1 MDVQREEYKEEKKKI
16 IKNVTDQTKKLE
28 LNSTKRK
35 KFEEDLARE
44 QIMID
49 AKVRELRELEQ
60 RKHRKDHELK
70 MKENE
75 IEQHKPFTEFLE
87 SVVKDKSAVAGES
100 FNSIEEV
107 IFRYRALKETNKD
120 LVNEKSK
127 ISYESEELS
136 IQEKK

>member
-1 MDVQREEYKEEKKKI
+1 
-16 IKNVTDQTKKLE
+16 
-28 LNSTKRK
+28 
-35 KFEEDLARE
+35 
-44 QIMID
+44 MID
-49 AKVRELRELEQ
+49 AKVKELRELEQ

-100 FNSIEEV
+100 FNSIDEV

-120 LVNEKSK
+120 LVNEK
-127 ISYESEELS
+127 
-136 IQEKK
+136 